1 MTAKTEPQHATVWAA
16 FAAAQA
22 EFKAPQ
28 QSGRN
33 PHFSSKYSTLGDIF
47 AATLP
52 ALHKH
57 GLAFMQSIDSTER
70 PNGVELLQLRSM
82 IIHGTTG
89 ESIVAIMPL
98 AQDPNPQKFGSTISY
113 MKRYSAAAMFAVVD
127 GMDDDAEAVSAPQRA
142 QTAQRTTKG
151 QNGASAPV
159 ADAQAPND
167 EPVMPDWFGSGEQQR
182 QLNRMHA
189 LGQKAYGAGDWNDK
203 RHALVK
209 AITGGVTDRSKELS
223 QAELSRMCEGIE
235 KVIEKS

>member
-1 MTAKTEPQHATVWAA
+1 MNMTTKTEPQHATVWAA

-22 EFKAPQ
+22 EFKAPA

-52 ALHKH
+52 ALNRH
-57 GLAFMQSIDSTER
+57 GLVFTQTVNVNEKGASLESRIVHADTAAEI
-70 PNGVELLQLRSM
+70 RSFFP
-82 IIHGTTG
+82 ITFD
-89 ESIVAIMPL
+89 A
-98 AQDPNPQKFGSTISY
+98 NPQKFGSLLSY
-113 MKRYSAAAMFAVVD
+113 YKRYAAAAMFAVVD
-127 GMDDDAEAVSAPQRA
+127 GMDDDAEAATAPQRA
-142 QTAQRTTKG
+142 QTAQRTTKPT
-151 QNGASAPV
+151 NGASAPV

-209 AITGGVTDRSKELS
+209 AITGGVTESSKELS